1 MSNYTVFISELIG
14 KPVLD
19 SRGEEIGRVKDFFV
33 VNGSVFPKVSA
44 VLYGRR
50 KSYVLPW
57 DMVHLY
63 NRRFFSAK
71 ISKSD
76 RVPAQLT
83 RQEILVKR
91 DILDKQIVDI
101 NGAKV
106 VRVNDI
112 EFKEVEGALTLF
124 AADVGIRGIIRRLL
138 SGQVRE
144 WWRKKG
150 DSGKRQNMISW
161 SYVVPIQPKLNRLE
175 LTVPRQK
182 VSQLL
187 PQDLAEIMEQVSVN
201 EREALFKSLDR
212 DTAARTLSELE
223 PGTQAKIMEKM
234 GREEASDILEIMPPD
249 EAADVLGDLSEASAK
264 EIINVMDRED
274 AQEIQELLEHSV
286 DTAGGMMTTEVFTVP
301 PDTTFDETILKIKE
315 VGREV
320 ETIYYIYVID
330 DQGKLLGICSLRDL
344 LLSRWDQKI
353 SVGMMTN
360 IKYVSPNS
368 PQKEVAALISK
379 YNLLAV
385 PVLNEER
392 KLLGIVTVDDVMDLL
407 MAYYS
412 GNR

>member
-150 DSGKRQNMISW
+150 DAGKRQNMISW

-223 PGTQAKIMEKM
+223 PGTQAKIVEKM